1 VSAVTPATGRAV
13 PPRRHRAG
21 KHLDAGPLTYVM
33 LALVGLGS
41 IFPIYWTI
49 VAASHPNSDIAK
61 VSPPLLPGSELF
73 SNISKALDQV
83 DMGKAILNS
92 VIVSTSVA
100 AASVFFCT
108 LAGFAFA
115 KLTFTGRNVLFGI
128 VLLTLMVPT
137 QLGIIPLFM
146 LVTRIGWGND
156 LKAVTLPMLVS
167 AFGVFFMRQYLLRA
181 LPDELLDAAWV
192 DGATTTRMFWS
203 IVIPVA
209 RPAMAVLGLLTFIAA
224 WNDFF
229 WPIVVLSSSNPTVQV
244 ALRGLGQGYVPDQA
258 VIMAGA
264 LVGTVPVLI
273 VFVLLGRQIVGGIMQ
288 GALKG

>member
-1 VSAVTPATGRAV
+1 MTPAAGRRARA
-13 PPRRHRAG
+13 RRRRAAG
-21 KHLDAGPLTYVM
+21 KHLDAGPLTYVV
-33 LALVGLGS
+33 LFAVALLSV
-41 IFPIYWTI
+41 FPIYWTI
-49 VAASHPNSDIAK
+49 VAASHPNSDIAR
-61 VSPPLLPGSELF
+61 VSPPLTPGGELF

-92 VIVSTSVA
+92 VIVSTTVA
-100 AASVFFCT
+100 AASVFFCA

-115 KLTFTGRNVLFGI
+115 KLKFTGRRVLLGI
-128 VLLTLMVPT
+128 VLVTLMVPT
-137 QLGIIPLFM
+137 QLGIVPLFI

-156 LKAVTLPMLVS
+156 LRAVTLPTLVT
-167 AFGVFFMRQYLLRA
+167 AFGVFFMRQYLVRA

-192 DGATTTRMFWS
+192 DGATTTRIFWS

-209 RPAMAVLGLLTFIAA
+209 RPAMAVLGLLTFLAA

-264 LVGTVPVLI
+264 LVGTLPVLV